1 MSYFVKEFVLPKNDS
16 TYRQNILFDMANFE
30 ERFRK
35 QIKDIKSENEV
46 GHIVVKY
53 YVDTEEE

>member
-1 MSYFVKEFVLPKNDS
+1 MSYFVKEFVLSKNDS
-16 TYRQNILFDMANFE
+16 TYRQNILFDMTNFE
-30 ERFRK
+30 KRFGK

-53 YVDTEEE
+53 YVDTEEN